1 MHGEESLPKGVWL
14 ADCSLGLVGGCA
26 WLDDDSEGT
35 GGVSFFSFSSI
46 RFSSGLPLFDS
57 SPSLVF
63 SGAGEGSGITGW
75 CEKRYISIK
84 TSEMRD
90 RGDISWWL

>member
-1 MHGEESLPKGVWL
+1 M

-26 WLDDDSEGT
+26 CDDSEGT

-63 SGAGEGSGITGW
+63 SGAGEGSGITGC
-75 CEKRYISIK
+75 CEERVTLIK

-90 RGDISWWL
+90 RGDIS